1 MMLELK
7 WTSKDIMMVLKNFY
21 KKSKID
27 LQEQRELFLLFAVKR
42 KIKLMSFMINDENFK
57 LEFQELNFL
66 DVLENEAFEVAVLL
80 YREYFLQ
87 IGE

>member
-1 MMLELK
+1 MLELK